1 MHKKKVGVPI
11 VITYEV
17 TKDLSISHESSVQRK
32 LEDDLCLIR
41 AEITFVHNVCI
52 MIHHNA
58 SSDYRML
65 LVGMLIVGMLIVL
78 ALMTRAICC
87 IMSFGHLCI
96 SANGVTG
103 KK

>member
-41 AEITFVHNVCI
+41 AEITFVHNVCSI
-52 MIHHNA
+52 RLPDAIGGHVDRVGFDDKGYLLHYEFRTLMHQCKRSNRKEVKIHKEKR
-58 SSDYRML
+58 Y
-65 LVGMLIVGMLIVL
+65 
-78 ALMTRAICC
+78 
-87 IMSFGHLCI
+87 
-96 SANGVTG
+96 
-103 KK
+103 K